1 MFFKDYKLRNLDI
14 IKYNVFESIP
24 SFRPITVFYNILV
37 YKFNILLDIFL
48 SSIWCVVCGI
58 LLAPV
63 QDNARASSGSREYNR
78 VHLFSLI
85 PLNHRNKPGPKREQV
100 GFSVLFRLFCIK
112 QDLGQDIGLVCSLY
126 SEYPLLNQH

>member
-1 MFFKDYKLRNLDI
+1 MFFKDYKLKNLDI

-24 SFRPITVFYNILV
+24 SLRPITVFYNILV

-63 QDNARASSGSREYNR
+63 
-78 VHLFSLI
+78 
-85 PLNHRNKPGPKREQV
+85 
-100 GFSVLFRLFCIK
+100 
-112 QDLGQDIGLVCSLY
+112 
-126 SEYPLLNQH
+126 